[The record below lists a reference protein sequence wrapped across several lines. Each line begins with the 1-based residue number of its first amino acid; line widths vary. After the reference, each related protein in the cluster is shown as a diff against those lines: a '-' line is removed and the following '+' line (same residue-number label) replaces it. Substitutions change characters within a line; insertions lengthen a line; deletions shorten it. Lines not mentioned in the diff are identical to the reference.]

1 MRKLAKCMALMLF
14 LVLLS
19 AAVSAASML
28 EISDLRAE
36 VDGDRQSADEG
47 GGTIDIVPDSLLV
60 LKIKVSNLY
69 DSDVEGGEIEN
80 IGVDAVLE
88 EIDDGDDL
96 EESSD
101 DFDLRGER
109 DKTVRIEFPIPL
121 KLYTDDTYKLT
132 LHVEGKDKNNT
143 RHTVDLDLDVDV
155 KKKTHELRFL
165 RKELSPEKAE
175 CGSSSTL
182 IVNLI
187 NTGKEDEDMEMVIDA
202 PGLNY
207 NKRLDFTLV
216 EDIDDDDNEYDFS
229 DTIDLENVKA
239 GQYPVNI
246 RVLYRDGRETLEDVL
261 NLEVDS
267 CAAPEPEPVPEP
279 QPQPVQQ
286 QPEPTPEPTPEPEPV
301 AVVTEP
307 APSSSYVRPATIAVA
322 TPRTSYTQQSW
333 WDKNKW
339 IAIVLITNLV
349 LIVAGIIVIVAV
361 LKRRR

>member
-1 MRKLAKCMALMLF
+1 MRKFAKCMALMLF

-28 EISDLRAE
+28 EISDLTAE
-36 VDGDRQSADEG
+36 VDGDRQSADEN
-47 GGTIDIVPDSLLV
+47 GGTIDVIPDSLLV
-60 LKIKVSNLY
+60 LKIKVANLY
-69 DSDVEGGEIEN
+69 GSDVEGGEIEN
-80 IGVDAVLE
+80 IDVDAVLE

-132 LHVEGKDKNNT
+132 IHVEGKDKNNT
-143 RHTVDLDLDVDV
+143 RHIVDLDLDVDV
-155 KKKTHELRFL
+155 KKKSHEIRFL

-182 IVNLI
+182 IINLI
-187 NTGKEDEDMEMVIDA
+187 DTGKEDEDVEMVIDA

-229 DTIDLENVKA
+229 DTIDLEDVKE
-239 GQYPVNI
+239 GEYPVNI

-261 NLEVDS
+261 YLEVDS
-267 CAAPEPEPVPEP
+267 CAAPEPEPEPAPEP

-286 QPEPTPEPTPEPEPV
+286 QPQPEPEPEPV
-301 AVVTEP
+301 SVVTEP

-322 TPRTSYTQQSW
+322 TPRTTYTQQSW

-339 IAIVLITNLV
+339 VAIVLITNLV